1 MLAYLNHIP
10 SYPHL
15 CIFNSAITNY
25 PPFLVTHFH
34 TPLLLSILFPL
45 YRMAFPL
52 IVYVVNFRKSFKTQF
67 YEVFLPF
74 IQNYLYF
81 LYIFISCLHACL
93 FCTYLFYISV
103 IAIGEKLYMVHFGL
117 RHNSSLSLMQLLK
130 LNK

>member
-81 LYIFISCLHACL
+81 PLYIHIMFTCLSFLHLFILYFRHCNRGKAVHGSFWSPSQQQPILN
-93 FCTYLFYISV
+93 
-103 IAIGEKLYMVHFGL
+103 AIT
-117 RHNSSLSLMQLLK
+117 
-130 LNK
+130 